1 MKISLIIPIYNESK
15 TIAPFLSQLEKLPGE
30 WEILFADGGCTDDT
44 LEQIGD
50 RFPVISCPKGRA
62 RQMNHAAQQ
71 ASGEYIWFVHCDSRL
86 PTDAH
91 AQISAAIAKGAV
103 FGCFHIGFDYDG
115 PFMGCNTF
123 MSNRRARRS
132 HIAFG
137 DQGIWMQK
145 KLFLQQGGYPDLPI
159 MEDYELSRR
168 MKKQRI
174 PLTVLPGRI
183 ITSGRR
189 YRTRFPLW
197 TMVQMIHLRFL
208 YRSGMDINEIARR
221 YKDIR

>member
-1 MKISLIIPIYNESK
+1 
-15 TIAPFLSQLEKLPGE
+15 
-30 WEILFADGGCTDDT
+30 
-44 LEQIGD
+44 
-50 RFPVISCPKGRA
+50 
-62 RQMNHAAQQ
+62 
-71 ASGEYIWFVHCDSRL
+71 
-86 PTDAH
+86 
-91 AQISAAIAKGAV
+91 
-103 FGCFHIGFDYDG
+103 
-115 PFMGCNTF
+115 
-123 MSNRRARRS
+123 
-132 HIAFG
+132 
-137 DQGIWMQK
+137 MQK